1 MAENNTK
8 RGPGHGPGGPR
19 GGFRKPKDLRGT
31 LSKLM
36 GYLGRYKALLV
47 IVVILLFI
55 SAACSVAGS
64 YLIKPLINDYILP
77 GDFIGLA
84 KMLCVM
90 AGVYVVGAV
99 CSYGYARIMV
109 HVAQNTVAKLRADL
123 FNKMQK
129 LPLKFFDTHTH
140 GELMSRYTNDIETV
154 SEALNNSFASLISC
168 SLTFLGTVAMMIV
181 LSPILTAITF
191 AMLAVM
197 LLVVKTF
204 KEQQRKQ
211 GLGPY
216 SFTRDCDR
224 PTDSQINNGWGA
236 PVKPV
241 GLIVSSFR
249 PSDDAT
255 QYGFLIPSNMFAV
268 VSLRQLAEIE
278 DKVYGN
284 KDFSGKCIA
293 LADEVDAAIRRYGT
307 FNHPVCGR
315 IYAFEV
321 DGFGNALCMDD
332 ANVPSLLAAPYLGYC
347 SFKDAIYQNTRK
359 MIWSGNNPYFFKGKA
374 GEGVG
379 GPHVGLNYIWPMSII
394 MKAFTTDDSEEIRA
408 CLKQLRDTDGGTGF
422 MHESFHSEDAADFTR
437 SWFAWT
443 NTLFGELILNT
454 IKEYPNL
461 LSQIL

>member
-1 MAENNTK
+1 M
-8 RGPGHGPGGPR
+8 
-19 GGFRKPKDLRGT
+19 
-31 LSKLM
+31 
-36 GYLGRYKALLV
+36 
-47 IVVILLFI
+47 
-55 SAACSVAGS
+55 
-64 YLIKPLINDYILP
+64 
-77 GDFIGLA
+77 
-84 KMLCVM
+84 
-90 AGVYVVGAV
+90 
-99 CSYGYARIMV
+99 
-109 HVAQNTVAKLRADL
+109 
-123 FNKMQK
+123 
-129 LPLKFFDTHTH
+129 
-140 GELMSRYTNDIETV
+140 ETR
-154 SEALNNSFASLISC
+154 
-168 SLTFLGTVAMMIV
+168 T
-181 LSPILTAITF
+181 SPECIT
-191 AMLAVM
+191 
-197 LLVVKTF
+197 
-204 KEQQRKQ
+204 
-211 GLGPY
+211 
-216 SFTRDCDR
+216 
-224 PTDSQINNGWGA
+224 
-236 PVKPV
+236 
-241 GLIVSSFR
+241 
-249 PSDDAT
+249 
-255 QYGFLIPSNMFAV
+255 
-268 VSLRQLAEIE
+268 
-278 DKVYGN
+278 
-284 KDFSGKCIA
+284 

>member
-1 MAENNTK
+1 MKLSIDLGGTNIRIAQVEKGNCLNKVSVPCLAQQDASTVLNQLSQLIRNMMNEQVDGIGIGVPSIVDPEKGIVYNVANISSWQYTEDTSVFDENW
-8 RGPGHGPGGPR
+8 H
-19 GGFRKPKDLRGT
+19 
-31 LSKLM
+31 
-36 GYLGRYKALLV
+36 KA
-47 IVVILLFI
+47 
-55 SAACSVAGS
+55 
-64 YLIKPLINDYILP
+64 
-77 GDFIGLA
+77 
-84 KMLCVM
+84 
-90 AGVYVVGAV
+90 
-99 CSYGYARIMV
+99 
-109 HVAQNTVAKLRADL
+109 
-123 FNKMQK
+123 
-129 LPLKFFDTHTH
+129 
-140 GELMSRYTNDIETV
+140 
-154 SEALNNSFASLISC
+154 
-168 SLTFLGTVAMMIV
+168 
-181 LSPILTAITF
+181 
-191 AMLAVM
+191 M

-347 SFKDAIYQNTRK
+347 SFKDAIYQSTRK
-359 MIWSGNNPYFFKGKA
+359 MIWSDNNPYFFKGKA

-443 NTLFGELILNT
+443 NTLFGELILKT